1 MTRYIAGFFLGLL
14 RLLVGTIGMLF
25 VRPIPLGLTAEFLI
39 QQLVDFEHDTEF
51 SVDGAQLAWSAQLE
65 VPFITANSI
74 SYIGTTGDVL
84 RAEKVTLY
92 PSSEA
97 LWVDGVLALSNL
109 DISRLELQ
117 AGERH
122 VQTSTLNDLFAA
134 GSRLSTAD
142 ARFTRYIEM
151 LPCAIS

>member
-1 MTRYIAGFFLGLL
+1 
-14 RLLVGTIGMLF
+14 MLF
-25 VRPIPLGLTAEFLI
+25 VRPIPLGLTAEFMI
-39 QQLVDFEHDTEF
+39 RQLVDFEQDTKF
-51 SVDGAQLAWSAQLE
+51 SVDGAQLAWSPQLE
-65 VPFITANSI
+65 VPFITADSI

-134 GSRLSTAD
+134 ISRLSTAD
-142 ARFTRYIEM
+142 AQFTRYIENASVRDIM
-151 LPCAIS
+151 IRDTDGLRPPQGSNFC